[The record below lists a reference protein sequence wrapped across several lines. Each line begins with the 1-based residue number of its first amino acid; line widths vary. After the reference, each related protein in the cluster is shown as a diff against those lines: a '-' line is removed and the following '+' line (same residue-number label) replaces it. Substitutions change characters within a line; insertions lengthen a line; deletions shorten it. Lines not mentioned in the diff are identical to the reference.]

1 MLDLLQVVQPEAAF
15 QTPLFPGSYHQTM
28 LEDLSRP
35 LRIAY
40 TTKSPVGTPV
50 SADAKLAVENTV
62 KWLEAQGHDVEEKD
76 NGVDGIQLMRDYFM
90 MNSGEMSLTV
100 QELEKA
106 IGRAI
111 TADDVE
117 IETWVLRE
125 AGKSLSAADFSAS
138 LASWDVAAAQ
148 MASFHQI
155 YDFYIT
161 PATASTAPEVG
172 ELTHS
177 KASQENLRLQVREA
191 NKEKQQDLI
200 YEMFLPSLTYTPFT
214 QLANLTGQP
223 AMSVPVYLSS
233 EGLPLGVQVM
243 APKGEEHRLLQLAVQ
258 LEKSDLWVGMKGN
271 PYFEE
276 SLSNRK

>member
-1 MLDLLQVVQPEAAF
+1 
-15 QTPLFPGSYHQTM
+15 
-28 LEDLSRP
+28 
-35 LRIAY
+35 
-40 TTKSPVGTPV
+40 
-50 SADAKLAVENTV
+50 
-62 KWLEAQGHDVEEKD
+62 
-76 NGVDGIQLMRDYFM
+76 M